1 MLAFSCVL
9 PDTWVKLPIPE
20 EEYDLD
26 NPSVFIPLSVSMAP
40 YGAVVFTIAARP
52 AFDDGTVQD
61 WADFLAQQN
70 NLTVESIREARVN
83 RMPCILVDATMPSEM
98 GPMRSR
104 SVFLEDGK
112 RLFNIGAMAPQAVW
126 ASVEN
131 DFNHM
136 LGAFKPDETHGIT
149 TAPLRQMTSE
159 PAVDVTAMSQIAAA
173 VDAPSQ
179 SEAAAAATANVD
191 ESAPST
197 STEAPVDE
205 NNRPAVPADLAIAD
219 DASTLDPELDINV
232 RLRDSGAGLVPRVHE
247 VNTEGK
253 YAVVGVA
260 SIEALFKVPFGW
272 HVIDDGRRTLVFDV
286 KGNVQ
291 INLNLREMG
300 EGVIPLL
307 TSIGDELASENPQA
321 QFLKMEML
329 GMLVLAARDLSID
342 GETLDQA
349 YLAKPSHRDGLAL
362 VCRVTANRENMTR
375 AIDTAEVILTSIY
388 RPTA

>member
-1 MLAFSCVL
+1 MLACSCII

-26 NPSVFIPLSVSMAP
+26 NPSVFIPLSVCMAP

-61 WADFLAQQN
+61 WAEFLAQQN

-83 RMPCILVDATMPSEM
+83 RMPCVLVDATMSSEM

-112 RLFNIGAMAPQAVW
+112 RLFNLGALAPQAVW
-126 ASVEN
+126 DSVEI
-131 DFNHM
+131 DFNFM
-136 LGAFKPDETHGIT
+136 LGAFRLDESQGIT

-159 PAVDVTAMSQIAAA
+159 PAVDLTAMSQSAAA
-173 VDAPSQ
+173 DT
-179 SEAAAAATANVD
+179 ATAQTDSATASLGNVG
-191 ESAPST
+191 ESTSET
-197 STEAPVDE
+197 STEPAADDI
-205 NNRPAVPADLAIAD
+205 NRPAIPADVAIAD
-219 DASTLDPELDINV
+219 DASTLDPELAINV
-232 RLRDSGAGLVPRVHE
+232 RLRDSGAGFVPRVHE

-253 YAVVGVA
+253 YAVVGVGA
-260 SIEALFKVPFGW
+260 IEALFKVPFGW

-286 KGNVQ
+286 EGNVQ
-291 INLNLREMG
+291 ISLNLREMG
-300 EGVIPLL
+300 EGIIPLL
-307 TSIGDELASENPQA
+307 TSIGDELASANPQGL
-321 QFLKMEML
+321 FLKTEL
-329 GMLVLAARDLSID
+329 LDMLVLAGRDLSID

-362 VCRVTANRENMTR
+362 VCRVTASRENMTR
-375 AIDTAEVILTSIY
+375 AMDTAEVILTSIY